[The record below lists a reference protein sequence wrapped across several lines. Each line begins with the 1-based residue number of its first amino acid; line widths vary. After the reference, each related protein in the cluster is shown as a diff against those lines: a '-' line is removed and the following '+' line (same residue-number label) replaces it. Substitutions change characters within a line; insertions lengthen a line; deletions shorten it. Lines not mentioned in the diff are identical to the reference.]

1 MDVKIEPRK
10 KSDRGGY
17 LMMPLLKNVPIAPRA
32 SWKLMRCP
40 VCGAKCWDRPYPEGW
55 EENVYHVCAEERVG
69 LNG

>member
-17 LMMPLLKNVPIAPRA
+17 LMMPLLKNVPIPRA
-32 SWKLMRCP
+32 SWKLVRCP

-55 EENVYHVCAEERVG
+55 EEPEKMCTMCALKTG
-69 LNG
+69 IS